1 LILLL
6 FVCFLCLVQVIQLVH
21 SIRQEVRRDDR
32 SKASTMIWQA
42 NKSHYIHK
50 YLHKNVIMHVSSADP
65 GHVSRCVS
73 DVFL

>member
-1 LILLL
+1 
-6 FVCFLCLVQVIQLVH
+6 
-21 SIRQEVRRDDR
+21 VRRDDR